1 VANEAAGVTYPSNSN
16 IAYST
21 GTPRMSTRFKSVL
34 LTPSSWGS
42 KNSRLTH
49 GPPTR
54 GFAVLFRGEFRMI
67 SLVNMIFPIVKQS
80 VSGLPAPQVQPRDG
94 MRFDYS
100 EDVRPDRPGTP
111 PHKVGRGRQERS
123 TGGNNSRQPFIITR
137 DLHEAAG
144 Q

>member
-1 VANEAAGVTYPSNSN
+1 MADEAAGVTYPSNSN

-67 SLVNMIFPIVKQS
+67 SLMNMIFWQ
-80 VSGLPAPQVQPRDG
+80 L
-94 MRFDYS
+94 
-100 EDVRPDRPGTP
+100 
-111 PHKVGRGRQERS
+111 
-123 TGGNNSRQPFIITR
+123 NNSRCLGYERHRCSRLTACDSITVKMSDPTGR
-137 DLHEAAG
+137 AHRRIRLDEVG
-144 Q
+144 RSGPRG